1 MSDHLPQWAQEMSPS
16 YRGPTTAGTL
26 LLLAVV
32 TVVLLALLGWPQATT
47 DSDQVSP
54 MGDTPASTVP
64 ACARHWPP
72 TCERPAG
79 GR

>member
-1 MSDHLPQWAQEMSPS
+1 MSHHLPQWAQEMSPT

-26 LLLAVV
+26 ALLAVV
-32 TVVLLALLGWPQATT
+32 ALVLLALLSGPQATA
-47 DSDQVSP
+47 D
-54 MGDTPASTVP
+54 GAGGKAPASTVP

-72 TCERPAG
+72 TCQQPGG